1 MVTSNSTQDE
11 IAELFT
17 QDLPS
22 AKEMC
27 VRFWWVQRSI
37 TDLQLEVEDWCT
49 YYCTFNVNVLF
60 LGTGYPQTPLATS
73 LSI

>member
-1 MVTSNSTQDE
+1 MLSASDLFIVSQKCPSQQSSLHFCQKTHFVFIGFYMMVTSNSTQDE

-27 VRFWWVQRSI
+27 VRFW
-37 TDLQLEVEDWCT
+37 
-49 YYCTFNVNVLF
+49 
-60 LGTGYPQTPLATS
+60 
-73 LSI
+73 